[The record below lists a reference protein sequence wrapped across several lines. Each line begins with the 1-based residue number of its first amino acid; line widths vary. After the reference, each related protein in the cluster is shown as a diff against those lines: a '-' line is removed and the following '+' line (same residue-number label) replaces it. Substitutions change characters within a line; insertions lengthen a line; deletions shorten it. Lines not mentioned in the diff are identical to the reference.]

1 MSKVLLIDNFDSFT
15 YNLVDEFAKR
25 DCELL
30 VYRNNTPIGLIEGI
44 VRDEFRPD
52 LLVISPGPSSPKD
65 AGISIPL
72 IERYYT
78 QIPIFG
84 VCLGHQAIIEAL
96 GGVVGKAPHVVHGKS
111 AMIQHDGKT
120 IYSGV
125 ENPLHAGRYHS
136 LVGTKIPNSL
146 DITAD
151 HDGVVMGVRHKE
163 YLVEGV
169 QFHPESILTALGGK
183 LIENLLNMVKERR

>member
-1 MSKVLLIDNFDSFT
+1 
-15 YNLVDEFAKR
+15 
-25 DCELL
+25 
-30 VYRNNTPIGLIEGI
+30 
-44 VRDEFRPD
+44 
-52 LLVISPGPSSPKD
+52 
-65 AGISIPL
+65 
-72 IERYYT
+72 
-78 QIPIFG
+78 
-84 VCLGHQAIIEAL
+84 
-96 GGVVGKAPHVVHGKS
+96 
-111 AMIQHDGKT
+111 MIQHDGKT